1 MEKTQ
6 TMKMHLREKDVMGTN
21 DDERY
26 GVLMTPHLH
35 VVVSSSC
42 RRRTVVAPR
51 KARFKEGGEGRREGG
66 KEVLTFVARAVVM

>member
-6 TMKMHLREKDVMGTN
+6 TMKMHLREKGVVGTN

-26 GVLMTPHLH
+26 GVF
-35 VVVSSSC
+35 
-42 RRRTVVAPR
+42 VAPR

>member
-35 VVVSSSC
+35 VLTHIVVSSSYRC
-42 RRRTVVAPR
+42 RTVVAPR

-66 KEVLTFVARAVVM
+66 KEGGT

>member
-35 VVVSSSC
+35 VVVSSSY
-42 RRRTVVAPR
+42 RRRATQSKVQGR
-51 KARFKEGGEGRREGG
+51 KGGKEGRKEGGRY
-66 KEVLTFVARAVVM
+66 LTLLVPS

>member
-6 TMKMHLREKDVMGTN
+6 TMKMHLREKGVVGTN

-42 RRRTVVAPR
+42 RCRTVVAPR
-51 KARFKEGGEGRREGG
+51 KARFKEGREGRREGRR
-66 KEVLTFVARAVVM
+66 EVLDVARAVVM